1 MTLNKRYRRNIKKNF
16 SFYFSMTLLTLLAVF
31 MNLLLGGIVKGEKD
45 YLYDMKDNTACEDG
59 QFITYQP
66 LSDDDIITLEKDY
79 DVVIEKQEYF
89 NFETSEKYRFRV
101 FKKSD
106 KLDQY
111 QVMSGDDLSGDSV
124 LISSGIA
131 ERKNIKVGD
140 SIEIGGKSLEVK
152 GIIAKIDYL
161 LMLEELS
168 DTVGDENF
176 GIAVVSSDVFTELK
190 SDEKAEYYSIAYNED
205 NQTEFRKH
213 LNEEYGVASYLKA
226 ENNARIVSAFDTVDR
241 YDSICTVILPVMIV
255 CIVILMAVVIG
266 RKIKAEQRQMGVLLA
281 LGYGKGKLALH
292 YTLFGIIPGLVGS
305 VLGILLSVPSVNKVG
320 SSLFSQKI
328 EPLTVDFGISAKNII
343 LSLILPALVYGI
355 FVWLKAFMIMRKN
368 PIDMIRG
375 TESGKKKNILRME
388 KSKSSI
394 RTRFMLRSIFG
405 NIGRTLVVIFGVSIG
420 GMMLVYSYVCA
431 DSMQTYVD
439 NSIDEAGTYNY
450 EYFLSSL
457 NNEPLEEG
465 VELVYSSFEV
475 QDHDSTLT
483 LIGVDDTCYLNTETN
498 DGGKVDSFDD
508 GFYITTR
515 AATEFGVEK
524 GDTITVLDV
533 SSMEEHEIKVAGV
546 LKNNFQNV
554 VYTSRKSAAELAGFP
569 EDSYNAVMS
578 DKELNYTDA
587 DLSSKVTMQKLKDQM
602 QSLTDEMSQ
611 LVYVMIA
618 FGVLFCVITVYLMVN
633 ILITENASVISMLKI
648 LGYRNNEINRMT
660 THVYHCLI
668 PIGILL
674 GLAIGYKAAA
684 SNFVNS
690 VASYHVLIEPY
701 ISVLSIVKYVV
712 LVIVSYIIS
721 LVLLRRKVKNS
732 DMAVCLRNNNE

>member
-1 MTLNKRYRRNIKKNF
+1 MTLNKRYCRNIKKNF

-31 MNLLLGGIVKGEKD
+31 MNLLLGGIVNGERD
-45 YLYDMKDNTACEDG
+45 YLYDIKENAACEEG
-59 QFITYQP
+59 QFITYN
-66 LSDDDIITLEKDY
+66 LLGDDDIATLENDY
-79 DVVIEKQEYF
+79 DVIIEKQEYF
-89 NFETSEKYRFRV
+89 NFETAENYRFRV

-106 KLDQY
+106 KLNKY
-111 QVMSGDDLSGDSV
+111 KVMEGDDLSGNSI

-140 SIEIGGKSLEVK
+140 FIEIGGKSLEVK

-176 GIAVVSSDVFTELK
+176 GIAVVSSNIFTDLE
-190 SDEKAEYYSIAYNED
+190 SYEKATHYSIVYNKN
-205 NQTEFRKH
+205 NQTEFRRH
-213 LNEEYGVASYLKA
+213 LNDEYGVATYLKA

-241 YDSICTVILPVMIV
+241 YASICTVILPVMLI
-255 CIVILMAVVIG
+255 CIVVLMAVVIG
-266 RKIKAEQRQMGVLLA
+266 RKIKSEQRQMGVLLA
-281 LGYGKGKLALH
+281 LGYSKGRLALH
-292 YTLFGIIPGLVGS
+292 YTLFGIIPGLAGS
-305 VLGILLSVPSVNKVG
+305 ILGILLSVPSINKVG

-328 EPLTVDFGISAKNII
+328 EPLTVDFGISAKDIVF
-343 LSLILPALVYGI
+343 SLILPALVYGI
-355 FVWLKAFMIMRKN
+355 FVWFKAFMIMRKN
-368 PIDMIRG
+368 PIDMVRG

-388 KSKSSI
+388 KSKSSVK
-394 RTRFMLRSIFG
+394 TRFMLRSLFG
-405 NIGRTLVVIFGVSIG
+405 NIGRTLVVIFGISIG
-420 GMMLVYSYVCA
+420 GMILVYSYVCA

-457 NNEPLEEG
+457 NDEPLKEG
-465 VELVYSSFEV
+465 VELIYSSFEV
-475 QDHDSTLT
+475 ENHDSTLT
-483 LIGVDDTCYLNTETN
+483 LIGIDDTRYLNTKTVEGDETDFSDN
-498 DGGKVDSFDD
+498 

-515 AATEFGVEK
+515 AATEFGIEK
-524 GDTITVLDV
+524 GGTITVLDI
-533 SSMEEHEIKVAGV
+533 SSMEKHDIKISGI

-554 VYTSRKSAAELAGFP
+554 IYTSRKSATELAGLP
-569 EDSYNAVMS
+569 EGSYNAIMS
-578 DKELNYTDA
+578 DKELDYSDA

-611 LVYVMIA
+611 MVYIMVL
-618 FGVLFCVITVYLMVN
+618 FGILFCVITVYLMVN

-648 LGYRNNEINRMT
+648 LGYSNNEINRMT
-660 THVYHCLI
+660 THIYHCLI
-668 PIGILL
+668 PIGILF
-674 GLAIGYKAAA
+674 GLAIGYKSAA

-701 ISVLSIVKYVV
+701 ISVISVVKYAV

-721 LVLLRRKVKNS
+721 LAFLGRKVKNS
-732 DMAVCLRNNNE
+732 DMAVCLKNNNE